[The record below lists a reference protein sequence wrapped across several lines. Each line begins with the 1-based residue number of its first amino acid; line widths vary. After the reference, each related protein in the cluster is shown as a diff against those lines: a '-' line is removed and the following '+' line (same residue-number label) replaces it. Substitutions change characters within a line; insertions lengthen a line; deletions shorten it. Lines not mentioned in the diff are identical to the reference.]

1 MERLRVS
8 LGSGFFGI
16 VGLLSRTERLRVET
30 VEAMKEALMG
40 AAGLTTGLVSAFMGV
55 LLASRSVWA
64 LLERVSL
71 GVEGG
76 FRAG

>member
-16 VGLLSRTERLRVET
+16 ADLFSRTARLRVEA
-30 VEAMKEALMG
+30 VGAMKEALMG
-40 AAGLTTGLVSAFMGV
+40 AAGLISAFIGG